1 MRKIICLFMVLSVVS
16 VEARM
21 YQWVNPT
28 TGNSQM
34 SGKAPSWYRS
44 ETGGPRVLVFEKNV
58 LVDDTAVYVSEEQR
72 LEFRNKALQIEASDQ
87 KSSLTSSQA
96 IAAFEEKI
104 EALIESP
111 VLEEYLKKPPQQA
124 PISDQE
130 LADGLK
136 NDEPVKPAENS
147 VKKESESPDD
157 RIERLKLLISAWDKN
172 RTEEAKSLLEVK
184 TTEEIDE

>member
-1 MRKIICLFMVLSVVS
+1 
-16 VEARM
+16 M

-44 ETGGPRVLVFEKNV
+44 ESGGPRVLVFERNV

-72 LEFRNKALQIEASDQ
+72 IAFRNQALKVETSDE
-87 KSSLTSSQA
+87 KNSLTSPGA

-111 VLEEYLKKPPQQA
+111 ALEEYLKNPPLA
-124 PISDQE
+124 PMTDQE
-130 LADGLK
+130 LAEGLK
-136 NDEPVKPAENS
+136 NEPVKPTQNS
-147 VKKESESPDD
+147 VVKESPDD

-172 RTEEAKSLLEVK
+172 RTEAAKTLLESS
-184 TTEEIDE
+184 TTEEKSLVDE